1 MSDSITNES
10 IDIEAASFE
19 EAIAAACARMGLP
32 PSDLAIDLV
41 DPGSS
46 ANSSIGFR
54 PVKVK
59 VRRRDPNRAPDG
71 AGRAPARAP
80 RQQYDGPRSSGG
92 ASGYGPHRGV
102 SHRQEGRDLGPPPP
116 PLDPSLITEEHVSLV
131 RDLAQ
136 GLVDAME
143 FRGAKVEA
151 SKTKHGIRVGVDAG
165 DFDSMLIGPEGET
178 LASFQHILTRM
189 IRSKMPNSAPPRLE
203 VDVAGFRDR
212 QIEGLRQMARDLVE
226 EVLGGAP
233 EATTEPLPASERRI
247 VHLEVAEAPGMETVT
262 VGDGHYKRVVIRR
275 ATTGSGEDAPQPG
288 SSATSGR

>member
-1 MSDSITNES
+1 MNET
-10 IDIEAASFE
+10 IEIEAASFE
-19 EAIAAACARMGLP
+19 EAIAAACARTGLG
-32 PSDLAIDLV
+32 PSELFIDMV

-59 VRRRDPNRAPDG
+59 VRRREEKEAPDG

-80 RQQYDGPRSSGG
+80 RPTYDSGRSS
-92 ASGYGPHRGV
+92 SGYAGRDAHRGV
-102 SHRQEGRDLGPPPP
+102 SHRQEPRDFGPPPP
-116 PLDPSLITEEHVSLV
+116 PLDPSLITEEHVSMV

-151 SKTKHGIRVGVDAG
+151 SKEKHGIRVGVNTG
-165 DFDSMLIGPEGET
+165 EFDTLLIGPEGET
-178 LASFQHILTRM
+178 LASFQHLITRM
-189 IRSKMPNSAPPRLE
+189 LRSKMPTSAPPRLE

-212 QIEGLRQMARDLVE
+212 QIEGLRQMARDLVD

-233 EATTEPLPASERRI
+233 EATTDPLPASERRI
-247 VHLEVAEAPGMETVT
+247 VHLEVAETPGMETIT
-262 VGDGHYKRVVIRR
+262 VGDGYYKRVVVRR
-275 ATTGSGEDAPQPG
+275 V
-288 SSATSGR
+288 TSGSEAAAS